1 MERWERDIFFENDQI
16 SQREVDFIDKCIA
29 DAQTN
34 EECYFLERIKAKEM
48 GEFAPSADLLV
59 SERDNADQLFL
70 VRYYFTEYKID
81 SMSARRGSSIYSISF
96 EDLMNEDLCPLL
108 CRHMTVLEWLREQ
121 KFACVGYYGNYALK

>member
-34 EECYFLERIKAKEM
+34 EERYFLERIKAKEM

-81 SMSARRGSSIYSISF
+81 SMSARSGSSIYCISF
-96 EDLMNEDLCPLL
+96 EDLMKEDLGQLL
-108 CRHMTVLEWLREQ
+108 GRRVTILDWLREQ